1 MTIVAGLSIIEG
13 EIAACSGEKRMEQS
27 ASPKRPIVAFMTDF
41 GLGDGDVGVLK
52 GVVLGI
58 VPDAHTIDITHD
70 VAPQHI
76 ASGAWILAASY
87 RYFPPG
93 TVYVCVVDPGVG
105 STRRPI
111 AVHAGDWFF
120 VGPDNG
126 LFSYILAEQPV
137 HQTVVLANPAYHLP
151 QLSSTFHGRDIFAP
165 TAAHIARGVPL
176 TELGPAID
184 PATLQR
190 LDVGLPKR
198 EGANISAHILHVDH
212 FGNLITSIPLSMVPH
227 LFTSSLVEMRF
238 PEQGITITERRRFFS
253 ENSGGVEHEQRP
265 FIYGDSSGYVGV
277 AIRNGSAART
287 LGVGYGAAVTL
298 AIEEK

>member
-1 MTIVAGLSIIEG
+1 
-13 EIAACSGEKRMEQS
+13 MEQS
-27 ASPKRPIVAFMTDF
+27 ASPKRPIIAFMTDF

-70 VAPQHI
+70 VAPQHV

-126 LFSYILAEQPV
+126 LFGYVLAEQPV
-137 HQTVVLANPAYHLP
+137 HQAVVLSNLAYQLP
-151 QLSSTFHGRDIFAP
+151 QVSSTFHGRDIFAP
-165 TAAHIARGVPL
+165 AAAHLARGVPL
-176 TELGPAID
+176 TQLGPAID

-190 LDVGLPKR
+190 LNDGLPKR
-198 EGANISAHILHVDH
+198 EGSHILAHILHVDH

-227 LFTSSLVEMRF
+227 LFSSPQVELRF
-238 PEQGITITERRRFFS
+238 PDQGVTITERRRFFS
-253 ENSGGVEHEQRP
+253 ENIDGVKDEQ
-265 FIYGDSSGYVGV
+265 
-277 AIRNGSAART
+277 
-287 LGVGYGAAVTL
+287 
-298 AIEEK
+298 

>member
-1 MTIVAGLSIIEG
+1 MN
-13 EIAACSGEKRMEQS
+13 QS
-27 ASPKRPIVAFMTDF
+27 ASPKRPIIAFMTDF

-52 GVVLGI
+52 GVALGI
-58 VPDAHTIDITHD
+58 VPDAQIIDITHD
-70 VAPQHI
+70 VAPQHV

-87 RYFPPG
+87 RYFPAE

-111 AVHAGDWFF
+111 AIHAGDWFF

-126 LFSYILAEQPV
+126 LFSYVLGEQPA
-137 HQTVVLANPAYHLP
+137 HQAVLLSNPAYRLP
-151 QLSSTFHGRDIFAP
+151 EISSTFHGRDIFAP
-165 TAAHIARGVPL
+165 AAAHIARGVPL
-176 TELGPAID
+176 TELGPTID

-190 LDVGLPKR
+190 LDVRLTKR
-198 EGANISAHILHVDH
+198 EGAYILAHILHVDH

-227 LFTSSLVEMRF
+227 LFSSSLIELRF
-238 PEQGITITERRRFFS
+238 PEQRVTITERRHFFS
-253 ENSGGVEHEQRP
+253 ENVEEAKDEQRP

-287 LGVGYGAAVTL
+287 VGVDYGTPVTL
-298 AIEEK
+298 LIEEK